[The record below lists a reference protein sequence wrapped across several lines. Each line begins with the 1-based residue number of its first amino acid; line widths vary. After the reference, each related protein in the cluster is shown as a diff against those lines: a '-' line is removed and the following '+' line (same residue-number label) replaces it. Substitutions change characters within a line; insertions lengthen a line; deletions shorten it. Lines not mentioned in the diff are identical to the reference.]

1 MSHFE
6 SQRYREVGEGARF
19 QPLVRTAGEEC
30 TLREPRARVVERE
43 CACERVVLRGSSLF
57 YCRLL
62 GLGCGVGLKQFL
74 SSVPK
79 TLEFVRAAGAA
90 APATSHHPL
99 PVAVQRAARALR
111 NFITHTSHR
120 PLEEPLMGRSLP
132 KTHTPLAAANGD
144 SFRKHTLLY
153 GLTKTHNYENIDGR
167 AARCPRSDVACP
179 SPSPA
184 RCQPAGR
191 SSSCA
196 AATGRA
202 PRTRHCQAA
211 TESGS
216 RAGCR
221 SRMPTGREKESF
233 CQDCPRAALD
243 PTSAPGASRLE
254 RRTRACGESSR
265 CRAGSRYTGPFAR

>member
-1 MSHFE
+1 MSE
-6 SQRYREVGEGARF
+6 SYCGA
-19 QPLVRTAGEEC
+19 LLLSVAWLG
-30 TLREPRARVVERE
+30 
-43 CACERVVLRGSSLF
+43 LRG
-57 YCRLL
+57 
-62 GLGCGVGLKQFL
+62 GAETVPFL
-74 SSVPK
+74 AVPK

-90 APATSHHPL
+90 APATSHHPS
-99 PVAVQRAARALR
+99 PWPCSVQRVLVFA
-111 NFITHTSHR
+111 TSSHTR
-120 PLEEPLMGRSLP
+120 PTAPPLMLEEPLMGRSLP